1 MKEKLTAARKI
12 HGMRDGVVS
21 VNAQSDED
29 ISARISDHHLE
40 QNEQFS
46 EEIETRFA
54 FLVIATVLVVRN
66 EEDI

>member
-40 QNEQFS
+40 QNE
-46 EEIETRFA
+46 
-54 FLVIATVLVVRN
+54 
-66 EEDI
+66 